1 MAIKTQSSED
11 STVFTI
17 SISGRFDI
25 TAYKDFGESYKD
37 KLESVSKWII
47 DMGETEY
54 VDSSALGMLLMLRER
69 AGGENADISIVNLN
83 SVLKKIFTTANFN
96 KLFSMEE

>member
-1 MAIKTQSSED
+1 MAIKTKISED
-11 STVFTI
+11 GTIFTI
-17 SISGRFDI
+17 TISGRFDI

-47 DMGETEY
+47 DMAEVEY

-69 AGGENADISIVNLN
+69 AGGGKADINVVNLN
-83 SVLKKIFTTANFN
+83 SDLKKIFTTANFH
-96 KLFSMEE
+96 KLFSMEA